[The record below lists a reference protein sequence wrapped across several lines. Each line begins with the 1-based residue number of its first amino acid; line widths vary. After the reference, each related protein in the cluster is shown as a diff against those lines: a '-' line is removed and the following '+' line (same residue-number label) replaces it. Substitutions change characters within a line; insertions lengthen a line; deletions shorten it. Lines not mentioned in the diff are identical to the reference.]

1 MTMKNR
7 EPAVME
13 RESPEGSERQGGPA
27 DRLFLVHYCH
37 PRCKPFQNIMRLPKE
52 QAFSLAEKLAR
63 ENPGATSFGRFA
75 DFANYYPRRLAA
87 DEFLYQNFLRL
98 GGKPRERHP
107 LSFVLQGCGY
117 LEEWFGNGRAYKV
130 RLSKISQNS
139 VSFTLGDSCAQYE
152 RTGTIRQLTEAQLL
166 AQISGFSGGVEDFL
180 RDVSERYRCSYV
192 EAQLWD
198 DTAIQSGEIVDANT

>member
-1 MTMKNR
+1 M
-7 EPAVME
+7 EME
-13 RESPEGSERQGGPA
+13 RTEGRELQSGLA

-37 PRCKPFQNIMRLPKE
+37 PSCKPFQNIMRLPKK
-52 QAFSLAEKLAR
+52 QAFSLAERLAR
-63 ENPGATSFGRFA
+63 ENPGATAFGRFA
-75 DFANYYPRRLAA
+75 DFANYYPRRLAT

-117 LEEWFGNGRAYKV
+117 LEDWFGNGRAYKV
-130 RLSKISQNS
+130 RLSKISPNS

-152 RTGTIRQLTEAQLL
+152 RTGTVRLLTEEHLL

-180 RDVSERYRCSYV
+180 RDVSERYHCSYI

-198 DTAIQSGEIVDANT
+198 DTAIQSGEIVNANT